1 MPRAAINQA
10 HEMWE
15 MNKVYKRL
23 MARLS
28 PEQQQNTLREAQ
40 RAWLTFRDAE
50 GKAISAIIASK
61 DGTIW
66 H

>member
-1 MPRAAINQA
+1 MRAAINQA
-10 HEMWE
+10 REMWE